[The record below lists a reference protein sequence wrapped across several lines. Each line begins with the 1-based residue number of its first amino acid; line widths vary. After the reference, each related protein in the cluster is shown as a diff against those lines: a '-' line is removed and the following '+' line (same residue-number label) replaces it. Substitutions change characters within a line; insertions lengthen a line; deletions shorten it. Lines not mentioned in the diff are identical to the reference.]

1 MNKGKHF
8 TRVCLDCGRVMPNVA
23 GNLRFCAACRREHH
37 NQYYRDYR
45 ARNET
50 PANVMW
56 YTVYDA
62 KTGELVAAGTSAMC
76 AAKLGYKNAVS
87 FSAAV
92 CHWFK
97 DGKKHLKYIYQR
109 EYIPRSEV
117 DSLIP
122 PRKKGGQK

>member
-1 MNKGKHF
+1 MS
-8 TRVCLDCGRVMPNVA
+8 A
-23 GNLRFCAACRREHH
+23 REYYHH
-37 NQYYRDYR
+37 
-45 ARNET
+45 
-50 PANVMW
+50 VMW
-56 YTVYDA
+56 YTVWDA

-122 PRKKGGQK
+122 PAPHRHKIGLPVRQHGQAQTVMDSLLPITPKNNTLWRFLQV

>member
-1 MNKGKHF
+1 MS
-8 TRVCLDCGRVMPNVA
+8 A
-23 GNLRFCAACRREHH
+23 REYYHH
-37 NQYYRDYR
+37 
-45 ARNET
+45 
-50 PANVMW
+50 VMW
-56 YTVYDA
+56 YTVWDA
-62 KTGELVAAGTSAMC
+62 RTGELVAAGTSAMC

-97 DGKKHLKYIYQR
+97 DGNKHFKYSFQR

-122 PRKKGGQK
+122 PTHRKRK

>member
-1 MNKGKHF
+1 MS
-8 TRVCLDCGRVMPNVA
+8 A
-23 GNLRFCAACRREHH
+23 REYYHH
-37 NQYYRDYR
+37 
-45 ARNET
+45 
-50 PANVMW
+50 VMW
-56 YTVYDA
+56 YTVWDA

-97 DGKKHLKYIYQR
+97 DGKKHLKYIHQR

-122 PRKKGGQK
+122 PAPHRHKKRPARAPTRTSPNGDGFSTPHHPEE

>member
-1 MNKGKHF
+1 MS
-8 TRVCLDCGRVMPNVA
+8 A
-23 GNLRFCAACRREHH
+23 REYYHH
-37 NQYYRDYR
+37 
-45 ARNET
+45 
-50 PANVMW
+50 VMW
-56 YTVYDA
+56 YTVWDA

-97 DGKKHLKYIYQR
+97 DSKKHLKYIYQR

-117 DSLIP
+117 DGLIP
-122 PRKKGGQK
+122 PAHRKRKRPARAPTRTSPKGDEICSPSP

>member
-1 MNKGKHF
+1 MS
-8 TRVCLDCGRVMPNVA
+8 A
-23 GNLRFCAACRREHH
+23 REYYHH
-37 NQYYRDYR
+37 
-45 ARNET
+45 
-50 PANVMW
+50 VMW
-56 YTVYDA
+56 YTVWDA

-97 DGKKHLKYIYQR
+97 DSKKHLKYIYQR

-117 DSLIP
+117 DGLIP
-122 PRKKGGQK
+122 PAHRKRKKARPCSQHGRAPEVMV

>member
-1 MNKGKHF
+1 MS
-8 TRVCLDCGRVMPNVA
+8 A
-23 GNLRFCAACRREHH
+23 REYYHH
-37 NQYYRDYR
+37 
-45 ARNET
+45 
-50 PANVMW
+50 VMW
-56 YTVYDA
+56 YTVWDA

-117 DSLIP
+117 DSL
-122 PRKKGGQK
+122 PRKTKRPARVRSTDEPKGDGFSTPHHPEE

>member
-1 MNKGKHF
+1 MS
-8 TRVCLDCGRVMPNVA
+8 A
-23 GNLRFCAACRREHH
+23 REYYHH
-37 NQYYRDYR
+37 
-45 ARNET
+45 
-50 PANVMW
+50 VMW
-56 YTVYDA
+56 HTVWDA
-62 KTGELVAAGTSAMC
+62 KSGELVAAGTSAMC

-117 DSLIP
+117 DGLP
-122 PRKKGGQK
+122 QRRKYKKPAGAGTPTSCKG

>member
-1 MNKGKHF
+1 MS
-8 TRVCLDCGRVMPNVA
+8 A
-23 GNLRFCAACRREHH
+23 REYYHH
-37 NQYYRDYR
+37 
-45 ARNET
+45 
-50 PANVMW
+50 VMW
-56 YTVYDA
+56 YTVWDA

-97 DGKKHLKYIYQR
+97 DSKKHLKYIYQR

-122 PRKKGGQK
+122 PAPHRHKRPARAPTRTSPKGDEICSPSP

>member
-1 MNKGKHF
+1 MS
-8 TRVCLDCGRVMPNVA
+8 A
-23 GNLRFCAACRREHH
+23 REYYHH
-37 NQYYRDYR
+37 
-45 ARNET
+45 
-50 PANVMW
+50 VMW
-56 YTVYDA
+56 YTVWDA

-109 EYIPRSEV
+109 EYILRSEV

-122 PRKKGGQK
+122 PAPHRHKRPARAPTRTSPKGDEICSPSP

>member
-1 MNKGKHF
+1 MS
-8 TRVCLDCGRVMPNVA
+8 A
-23 GNLRFCAACRREHH
+23 REYYHH
-37 NQYYRDYR
+37 
-45 ARNET
+45 
-50 PANVMW
+50 VMW
-56 YTVYDA
+56 YTVWDA

-117 DSLIP
+117 DGLMPNGSGCSPAPKKKSP
-122 PRKKGGQK
+122 PVVTTPTSSKNDGFPRPSS